1 MYYDET
7 MLLAFTISLF
17 ISVFIT
23 EQIINFS
30 ERIGIVDSPDEK
42 RKIHRSNIPNMG
54 GVGVF
59 IAAMFAYFAF
69 SDYTNVLRPD
79 KLFSITILLFFMGLK
94 DDLEPIKPWTRFV
107 CEFVCAFFIIYV
119 TDVRIPSMYG
129 IFGIEELPYWASFA
143 LTSIFIVACI
153 NAYNMI
159 DGIDGLLGS
168 LCLLG
173 TLAFGVAF
181 FATNEWLWVLLCVAL
196 AGALIGFLIFNWFP
210 AQIFMGN
217 GGSMFLGTFFACVA
231 LRFMQIDHHIFG
243 MFFQISMPHTMA
255 LSVIAV
261 PIFDMLT
268 VFFIR
273 IIHKQSPFKADKRHT
288 HHRLIGMGLK
298 HWHAVLVLVGANL
311 LIIVFAYFIQD
322 TGALRS
328 LVFTLLF
335 CTFLQLLLLGLFYL
349 YNHRRLGVDTIN
361 KEVDV

>member
-1 MYYDET
+1 MYYDEK

-17 ISVFIT
+17 ISVFMT
-23 EQIINFS
+23 EQIIDFS
-30 ERIGIVDSPDEK
+30 KRSGIVDSPNER
-42 RKIHRSNIPNMG
+42 RKIHKISVPNMG

-59 IAAMFAYFAF
+59 IASMFAYFAF

-94 DDLEPIKPWTRFV
+94 DDLEPIKPWKRFI
-107 CEFVCAFFIIYV
+107 CEFLCAFFIIYV

-129 IFGIEELPYWASFA
+129 IFAIETLPYWASFA
-143 LTSIFIVACI
+143 LTSVFIVACI

-173 TLAFGVAF
+173 TAVFGIAF
-181 FATNEWLWVLLCVAL
+181 FATNEWLWVLLCVVL
-196 AGALIGFLIFNWFP
+196 AGALIGFLIFNWSP

-231 LRFMQIDHHIFG
+231 LRFMQVNHYIDG
-243 MFFQISMPHTMA
+243 SFFQITMPHTMA
-255 LSVIAV
+255 LSVIAI
-261 PIFDMLT
+261 PMFDMLT

-273 IIHKQSPFKADKRHT
+273 IVHKQSPFKADRRHT

-298 HWHAVLVLVGANL
+298 HWQAVLILLAANV
-311 LIIVFAYFIQD
+311 LIIIFAYFVQD
-322 TGALRS
+322 AGALRS
-328 LVFTLLF
+328 LVYTLLF
-335 CTFLQLLLLGLFYL
+335 CTCLQLLVLGLFYT
-349 YNHRRLGVDTIN
+349 YNRRRLAAGANRVLD
-361 KEVDV
+361 